1 MSTYAKAEGNKGNTT
16 LTVKNDTHQHLAIL
30 DTGAGVSI
38 ITKETW
44 KSWGKRALTST
55 RMGL

>member
-1 MSTYAKAEGNKGNTT
+1 MSTYAKAEGDKGNTT
-16 LTVKNDTHQHLAIL
+16 LKVKKNSHLQQDIL

-44 KSWGKRALTST
+44 ENWGKRALKNTH
-55 RMGL
+55 MVL